1 MTLEQ
6 FYTYQEQTFDSYVAV
21 VIKNESRNAKKE
33 IARRAKHEI
42 SLSQL
47 MNDEVAQ
54 IAAADDYD
62 LESMTFSVAGDTVT
76 IHDILLGQALASLTP
91 QRREVI
97 LLSYFLKKNDP
108 QIAAI
113 LNLGKDA
120 VFFRRNSTLQRLKE
134 ILEDLNYER

>member
-6 FYTYQEQTFDSYVAV
+6 FYTYQEQTFDSYVAI
-21 VIKNESRNAKKE
+21 VIKNESKDAKKA
-33 IARRAKHEI
+33 ITRRTEREI

-47 MNDEVAQ
+47 MQEELAQ
-54 IAAADDYD
+54 ITATDEYN
-62 LESMTFSVAGDTVT
+62 LESMTFFVAGDTVT
-76 IHDILLGQALASLTP
+76 IHDMLLGQALASLTP

-120 VFFRRNSTLQRLKE
+120 VFFRRKSTLQRLKD

>member
-1 MTLEQ
+1 MTLDQ
-6 FYTYQEQTFDSYVAV
+6 FYTYQEQTFDSYVAI
-21 VIKNESRNAKKE
+21 VIRNESKDAKKE
-33 IARRAKHEI
+33 LSRRAKREI

-47 MNDEVAQ
+47 MKDELAQ
-54 IAAADDYD
+54 ISAADEYN
-62 LESMTFSVAGDTVT
+62 LESMTFFVDGDTVT
-76 IHDILLGQALASLTP
+76 IRDMLLGQALASLPP

-97 LLSYFLKKNDP
+97 LLSYFLNKNDP

-134 ILEDLNYER
+134 ILEDMGYER

>member
-21 VIKNESRNAKKE
+21 VIKNESKDAKKE
-33 IARRAKHEI
+33 ISRRAKREI

-47 MNDEVAQ
+47 MKDELAQ
-54 IAAADDYD
+54 IAAVDKYD
-62 LESMTFSVAGDTVT
+62 LESMTFPIDGDTVT
-76 IHDILLGQALASLTP
+76 IHNMLLGQAIASLPP

-97 LLSYFLKKNDP
+97 LLSYFLNKNDP

-120 VFFRRNSTLQRLKE
+120 VFFRRNSALQRLKE
-134 ILEDLNYER
+134 ILEELNYER

>member
-6 FYTYQEQTFDSYVAV
+6 FYTYQEQTFDSYVAI
-21 VIKNESRNAKKE
+21 VIKNESKDAKKA
-33 IARRAKHEI
+33 IARRTEREI

-47 MNDEVAQ
+47 MQEELAQ
-54 IAAADDYD
+54 ITATDEYN
-62 LESMTFSVAGDTVT
+62 LESMTFFVAGDTVT
-76 IHDILLGQALASLTP
+76 IHDMLLGQALASLTP

-120 VFFRRNSTLQRLKE
+120 VFFRRKSTLQRLKD

>member
-62 LESMTFSVAGDTVT
+62 LESMTFSVAGGTVT